1 MSIFPRTFPKYITSM
16 IQVGEATG
24 LLEESLDSVIS
35 LMEERIHISRRVITS
50 LIYPTIV
57 LLAVPAAAVF
67 LIWYVFPRM
76 MPFITSMGGKL
87 SWNVELMIALAEGF
101 PIYAPKIL
109 LGIGIAAGIIVIC
122 YLLPTTRYYIDL
134 FKLHLPLF
142 GTVFQY
148 ALVYHF
154 TRVLSV
160 LLESGVPILDAL
172 RIIDESTGN
181 HAAKRVIQ
189 EMAERVLRGDDLSAP
204 LLKATNVFPP
214 VVGTSVRVGE
224 ETGSID
230 SSLSMIADMF
240 RDLLE
245 TQLNRLV
252 AFVEPALILFLGAL
266 VGFVASTMVSAIISS
281 YGRLAA

>member
-1 MSIFPRTFPKYITSM
+1 
-16 IQVGEATG
+16 
-24 LLEESLDSVIS
+24 
-35 LMEERIHISRRVITS
+35 
-50 LIYPTIV
+50 
-57 LLAVPAAAVF
+57 
-67 LIWYVFPRM
+67 
-76 MPFITSMGGKL
+76 MGGKL